1 MTVEA
6 PIAQRLEELVR
17 VAVEEAR
24 RGGAVTDGTDP
35 IVEFERPR
43 RREHGDLA
51 TNVALRLA
59 SGKGSA
65 RDVAEAL
72 RTRLPAS
79 ELVSN
84 VEVAGPGFLNFHLS
98 ARWLHDVVRL
108 AADEGSPFGRS
119 AASDGETVNL
129 EYVSSNPTGPVSIVS
144 GRHAAI
150 GDALANL
157 LEATGQRVT
166 REFYANDAG
175 RQMHLFAQSL
185 EARYLEQLG
194 REVEFPQDGYRGEY
208 LRELATELI
217 AVFGDSLAALPDED
231 RTRRF
236 RSLGLER
243 MLAQI
248 QASLERF
255 GTRFD
260 VWSSETTLRAEAWPE
275 VFRSLREKGFIEERE
290 GAMWFK
296 SSLFG
301 DDKDRVIVRSNGEPT
316 YLASDFTYMADKFRR
331 GFDRLIYLLGAD
343 HHGTV
348 PRMLGAA
355 EALGYNRSQ
364 VELPLVQIV
373 TINKEGQTLK
383 GSKRAGVIELLDDLV
398 EEVGAD
404 AVRYTFLT
412 RSNDAP
418 LEFDLDLVRSQAPE
432 NPVYYV
438 QYAHARICSIFRTA
452 AQQGY
457 KVDDSDQV
465 SLDRLD
471 AEGDDALMRKLA
483 TYEEVVMRAAQTRGP
498 QRITRYVEEL
508 ASTFSAFYRDC
519 RVLSDDE
526 ELTKARLLLCAATR
540 RVIADSLGLL
550 GVGAPE
556 RM

>member
-1 MTVEA
+1 M
-6 PIAQRLEELVR
+6 R
-17 VAVEEAR
+17 VAIETAR
-24 RGGAVTDGTDP
+24 RDEAVSEGTDP
-35 IVEFERPR
+35 TVEFERPR

-59 SGKGSA
+59 ADQGKA
-65 RDVAEAL
+65 RDIAEAL
-72 RTRLPAS
+72 RMRLPES
-79 ELVSN
+79 ELVSA
-84 VEVAGPGFLNFHLS
+84 VDVAGPGFLNFHLS

-108 AADEGSPFGRS
+108 AADETSSFGRS
-119 AASDGETVNL
+119 SLGDGEAFNV
-129 EYVSSNPTGPVSIVS
+129 EYVSANPTGPVSIVS

-157 LEATGQRVT
+157 LEATGRHVT

-175 RQMHLFAQSL
+175 RQMQLFARSL
-185 EARYLEQLG
+185 EARYREQLG
-194 REVEFPQDGYRGEY
+194 HQVDFPADGYRGEY
-208 LRELATELI
+208 LRELARELV
-217 AVFGDSLAALPDED
+217 AVFGDSLAGLSQEE

-236 RSLGLER
+236 RALGLER

-248 QASLERF
+248 KASLERF
-255 GTRFD
+255 GTYFD
-260 VWSSETTLRAEAWPE
+260 VWSSEERLRAEAWPA
-275 VFRSLREKGFIEERE
+275 VLQTLRKKGLLEERE
-290 GAMWFK
+290 GATWFR

-301 DDKDRVIVRSNGEPT
+301 DDKDRVIIRSNGEPT
-316 YLASDFTYMADKFRR
+316 YLASDITYMADKFGR

-348 PRMLGAA
+348 QRMLGGA
-355 EALGYNRSQ
+355 EALGYKRSQ
-364 VELPLVQIV
+364 VELPLVQTV
-373 TINKEGQTLK
+373 TIAKEGRAIK

-398 EEVGAD
+398 DEVGAD

-418 LEFDLDLVRSQAPE
+418 LEFDLDLVRKQAPE

-438 QYAHARICSIFRTA
+438 QYAHARICSIFLSA
-452 AQQGY
+452 AESGHGIDEPAL
-457 KVDDSDQV
+457 VE
-465 SLDRLD
+465 LGRLD
-471 AEGDDALMRKLA
+471 TDGDDALMRKLA
-483 TYEEVVMRAAQTRGP
+483 TYEEVVYRAAETRGP

-519 RVLSDDE
+519 RVLSDDH